1 MIAPYFVPRRRV
13 GALRP
18 FKFSIH
24 LRESGWQPYMVVI
37 KSHTGELTAREKE
50 LLKQVRL
57 FEIDTPLD
65 RTHKS
70 GGQLNKQ
77 RETEQKSAIS
87 EKLSRFIDRNYP
99 IDTWLPFFFMKF
111 REINRIYE
119 EVRPDVIF
127 STGDPWS
134 AHWLGYK
141 FRKKHKV
148 PWVADFRDPWTLS
161 KVNLKER
168 TWLSSH
174 IDRWWEKRILRAAS
188 WLTFTSNK
196 TKELYQ
202 AKYPEIKQKSS
213 SIYNAFDRALIHN
226 SDDGAATIKLEPNH
240 LNLFFW
246 GQFRK
251 LSPLKPVTDVL
262 LAFRNAYPQLADKVK
277 VHCFGSLAE
286 EDMQHLNALHL
297 HQNFMVHNP
306 VPPEDAQRVLN
317 KADILLLSTDLARKD
332 IIPAKLWDYLTT
344 AVPIFSIAPNAEIKQ
359 ILLETGSGLQFQPEE
374 ETDAI
379 NELLRTCVGA
389 KVNGEGIPFQR
400 NGHSDSIEKY
410 DAAHTTQQLAA
421 IFDSLVSK

>member
-24 LRESGWQPYMVVI
+24 LRERGWQPYMVVI
-37 KSHTGELTAREKE
+37 KSYTGELTPREKE
-50 LLKQVRL
+50 LLKDVRIY
-57 FEIDTPLD
+57 EIDTPLD

-77 RETEQKSAIS
+77 RATEKKTTLS

-111 REINRIYE
+111 RQINRIYE

-141 FRKKHKV
+141 FRKKYNV

-168 TWLSSH
+168 TWFSSR

-202 AKYPEIKQKSS
+202 VQYPEIRQKSS
-213 SIYNAFDRALIHN
+213 SIYNAFDRLLSQSPDIEVSH
-226 SDDGAATIKLEPNH
+226 IKPESAH

-262 LAFRNAYPQLADKVK
+262 LSFREAHPQLADKIK
-277 VHCFGSLAE
+277 IHCFGSLAE
-286 EDMQHLNALHL
+286 EDIQHLKELNLL
-297 HQNFMVHNP
+297 QNFSVHDP
-306 VPPEDAQRVLN
+306 VAPEEAQPVLN

-344 AVPIFSIAPNAEIKQ
+344 AIPILSIAPNTEIKE
-359 ILLETGSGLQFQPEE
+359 ILLETGSGLQFQPGEE
-374 ETDAI
+374 SAAI
-379 NELLRTCVGA
+379 NELLHACIEAKLNGA
-389 KVNGEGIPFQR
+389 GTPFKR
-400 NGHSDSIEKY
+400 NGRSDSIEKY
-410 DAAHTTQQLAA
+410 DATNTTLQMAA